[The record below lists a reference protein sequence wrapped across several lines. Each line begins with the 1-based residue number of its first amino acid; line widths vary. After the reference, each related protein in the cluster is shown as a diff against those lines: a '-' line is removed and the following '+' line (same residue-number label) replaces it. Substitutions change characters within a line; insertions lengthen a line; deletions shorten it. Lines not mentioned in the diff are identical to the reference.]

1 MDDYRIALIPDEN
14 GEAVHIKNE
23 GERNMIEGKDDRDR
37 IPYEVYLTLDKK
49 PIKNE
54 KRKDMGKYLLDPNVS
69 VGEYILIE
77 GKSYRIKRVT
87 FVYEFRNK
95 KHVVTA
101 KKLDVYLS
109 TFVYS
114 DIGEEM
120 LQ

>member
-1 MDDYRIALIPDEN
+1 
-14 GEAVHIKNE
+14 
-23 GERNMIEGKDDRDR
+23 MIEGKDDRDR

-87 FVYEFRNK
+87 FVYEFSHFNNSSNAL
-95 KHVVTA
+95 KHET
-101 KKLDVYLS
+101 K
-109 TFVYS
+109 
-114 DIGEEM
+114 
-120 LQ
+120 